1 MHFDAAC
8 RRVLLALTVA
18 AGRADSGGGPY
29 PEPDLAGRSRTQAR
43 PDGLPDCLNHE
54 RFSGRNSERR
64 LLASKKWSRHD
75 ADTFEMDRG
84 GWGCGRCSGEHELIA
99 RATKDPRW
107 LDHSGRGIEILDD
120 AAACGIPRSRQDL
133 QYRMDAVSGHRDDDA
148 SAGGGSARL
157 RDAGA
162 IVAGERRGR
171 RKPESLHRGPTRLRK
186 ARRLLPLLGG

>member
-1 MHFDAAC
+1 MPARAAC
-8 RRVLLALTVA
+8 PHRGRGPRRFW
-18 AGRADSGGGPY
+18 GRALPRA
-29 PEPDLAGRSRTQAR
+29 PDLAGRSRTQAR

-120 AAACGIPRSRQDL
+120 AARTRIDANPIP
-133 QYRMDAVSGHRDDDA
+133 
-148 SAGGGSARL
+148 
-157 RDAGA
+157 
-162 IVAGERRGR
+162 
-171 RKPESLHRGPTRLRK
+171 
-186 ARRLLPLLGG
+186 